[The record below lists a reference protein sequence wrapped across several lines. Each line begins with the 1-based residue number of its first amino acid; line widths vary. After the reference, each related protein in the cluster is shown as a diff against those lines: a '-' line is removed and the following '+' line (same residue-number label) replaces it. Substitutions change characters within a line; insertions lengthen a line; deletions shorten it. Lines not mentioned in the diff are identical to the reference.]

1 LNLEFNQK
9 GNPMQGLQIQ
19 EFDPE
24 ENLNNNM
31 KLVLLVKANRVERF
45 VEDDE
50 STSPWK
56 SLKESF
62 TGWFEPD
69 IRPLR

>member
-1 LNLEFNQK
+1 
-9 GNPMQGLQIQ
+9 MQGLQIQ